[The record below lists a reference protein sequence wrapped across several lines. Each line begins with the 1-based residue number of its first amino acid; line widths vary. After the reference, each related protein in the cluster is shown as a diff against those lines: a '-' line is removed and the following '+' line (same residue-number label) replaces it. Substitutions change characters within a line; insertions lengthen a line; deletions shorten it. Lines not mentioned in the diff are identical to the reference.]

1 MSEERKKVLEMLAA
15 GKITAEEAERL
26 LDKLAG
32 SASGSSSSPGTG
44 TESSAGASGAA
55 GSGRP
60 KYLRIVVDQPD
71 RKQVNM
77 RVPLSFVASGAGLL
91 GIMPTDL
98 NERLA
103 ECGINFGAFSSWNS
117 KEFNQAMRDLNVD
130 VDKGDGKKVHIYC
143 E

>member
-32 SASGSSSSPGTG
+32 SASGSASPSG
-44 TESSAGASGAA
+44 TESSVGASNSASPA
-55 GSGRP
+55 RP
-60 KYLRIVVDQPD
+60 KYLRIVVDQPG

-77 RVPLSFVASGAGLL
+77 RVPLSFIGSGVSLL
-91 GIMPTDL
+91 GMMPL
-98 NERLA
+98 GVNERLA
-103 ECGINFGAFSSWNS
+103 ECGINVGAFSGLDS
-117 KEFNQAMRDLNVD
+117 KEFRQVMSDLNVD